1 MFKQFSS
8 ANICICVNIFCFI
21 GTTCFAQT
29 TIADSGKTEFKK
41 QAASE
46 MPDYS
51 VAYRILKK
59 QVSLNPNNAEL
70 HYFLGYTI
78 DRMNA
83 NEGSTMFELKKHLTI
98 EASEQFEIVNKL
110 EPKYKGEYIVLD
122 PYAKLGSIWGSLAQA
137 YLVRNLEDSATWAF
151 EEGKR
156 RGGFIEPILHYNRQL
171 LNGCSR
177 NAILVTNGDNIT
189 IPCWYLQSVENYRA
203 DVTIVDANLINTD
216 WYCKYLKQKKKLD
229 ISFSDEEIEQIDYV
243 EFDSRYFTISNP
255 KDSTEKFT
263 WKMKPTL
270 YGKYILKGD
279 RILLNILREN
289 LFERDIYFNSNSDST
304 WNLFLDNYLHDDGL
318 ANKLLIKGF
327 DFKEAADSVSSNYVN
342 YTIEKLNAADI
353 NKSKDAIILLNNY
366 RWAYYETISRLL
378 FSNQKVKARVLK
390 NEMELKFP
398 LSKLPYSFEKAASYF
413 NELFLKIDD

>member
-1 MFKQFSS
+1 MFKQYHSTIMFACAFLCS
-8 ANICICVNIFCFI
+8 II
-21 GTTCFAQT
+21 GTACFAQIA
-29 TIADSGKTEFKK
+29 IADSGKIEFKK
-41 QAASE
+41 QAASQN
-46 MPDYS
+46 PDYS
-51 VAYRILKK
+51 TAYRILKNQLK
-59 QVSLNPNNAEL
+59 LHVDNAEL

-83 NEGSTMFELKKHLTI
+83 NEGSTMFELKKQLTI
-98 EASEQFEIVNKL
+98 EASEHFEIVNRL

-137 YLVRNLEDSATWAF
+137 YFVKNMEDSAVWAF

-171 LNGCSR
+171 LNSCSR
-177 NAILVTNGDNIT
+177 NTILVTNGDNIT
-189 IPCWYLQSVENYRA
+189 IPCWYLQSVENYRT

-229 ISFSDEEIEQIDYV
+229 ISFTDEEIEHIDYI
-243 EFDSRYFTISNP
+243 EFDSRYFTISSP

-263 WKMKPTL
+263 WQMKPTL

-279 RILLNILREN
+279 RILLNILKEN
-289 LFERDIYFNSNSDST
+289 IFERDIYFNSNSDST

-327 DFKEAADSVSSNYVN
+327 NFKEAADSVSANYGI
-342 YTIEKLNAADI
+342 YTIEKLKAEDI
-353 NKSKDAIILLNNY
+353 SKSKDAIILLNNY

-378 FSNQKVKARVLK
+378 FSKQKAKARVLK
-390 NEMELKFP
+390 NEMELKFK
-398 LSKLPYSFEKAASYF
+398 LNKLPYSFEKARTYF
-413 NELFLKIDD
+413 EELFRNIDD